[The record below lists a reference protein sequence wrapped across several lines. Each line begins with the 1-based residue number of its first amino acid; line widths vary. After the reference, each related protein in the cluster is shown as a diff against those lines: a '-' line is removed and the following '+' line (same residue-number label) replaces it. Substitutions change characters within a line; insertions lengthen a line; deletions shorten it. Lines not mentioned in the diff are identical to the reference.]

1 MGVGG
6 VSDGVVTVIGE
17 EVFFL
22 NKNEIKTCYLK
33 SPKK

>member
-6 VSDGVVTVIGE
+6 VSDGVFTVIGE

-22 NKNEIKTCYLK
+22 NKGEFKKTL
-33 SPKK
+33 S